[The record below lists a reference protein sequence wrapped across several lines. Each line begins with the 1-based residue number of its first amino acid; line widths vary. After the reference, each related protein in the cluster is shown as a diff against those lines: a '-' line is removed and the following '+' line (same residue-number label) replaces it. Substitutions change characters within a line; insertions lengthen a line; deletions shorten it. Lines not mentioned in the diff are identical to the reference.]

1 MIVEDVANQSPEN
14 WALKSPLTTP
24 SHATYLGTLGMGK
37 HSHDA
42 SLGNLLRG
50 NTATIVLSVLR
61 DGPAHGYAIANEI
74 LTRTQ
79 HAIEFKQGTL
89 YPLLHE
95 LERDGHIS
103 SDWEILPGERP
114 RRVYTLTESGQ
125 TELERRMKTLREF
138 STAMFRLTGVKADEP
153 SR

>member
-1 MIVEDVANQSPEN
+1 MARPPQD
-14 WALKSPLTTP
+14 T
-24 SHATYLGTLGMGK
+24 
-37 HSHDA
+37 
-42 SLGNLLRG
+42 SLANLLRG
-50 NTATIVLSVLR
+50 NTATIVLSVLK
-61 DGPAHGYAIANEI
+61 DGPAHGYAIASEI

-95 LERDGHIS
+95 LEKDGHIT
-103 SDWEILPGERP
+103 SDWEIHPGERP
-114 RRVYTLTESGQ
+114 RRVYTLTDSGQ
-125 TELERRMKTLREF
+125 AELERRMKTWRDF